1 MARAK
6 KTQQEEVVLA
16 DGAADTVEYR
26 GADYGMD
33 EASVVDWRKW
43 HTLQAV
49 PVVEESDD
57 VEAPR
62 EIEADPKDRL
72 VEFLQAYTD
81 IPLIDILASLNI
93 DAESI
98 WPLLKDITASG
109 YALFITDD
117 QRVLFGMTAMAHL
130 YEKIKEKPA
139 VVAKPGRKAE
149 VLALLQS
156 HAAISIPAMAKAL
169 GITERNISSQLS
181 YLRADGYLIGTNS
194 RGWKV
199 LEQAE

>member
-1 MARAK
+1 MARSK

-33 EASVVDWRKW
+33 TEFNWSFW
-43 HTLQAV
+43 HSMNV
-49 PVVEESDD
+49 PAIVEESDD

-62 EIEADPKDRL
+62 ENEMDRVNEL
-72 VEFLQAYTD
+72 VEFLQSYSEV
-81 IPLIDILASLNI
+81 PMIDIMASLNI
-93 DAESI
+93 AADSI
-98 WPLLKDITASG
+98 WPRLKDITAQG
-109 YALFITDD
+109 YALFITED

-130 YEKIKEKPA
+130 YDKIEAK
-139 VVAKPGRKAE
+139 VVTVEKPGRKSE

-156 HAAISIPAMAKAL
+156 HTAISIPQMAKTL

-181 YLRADGYLIGTNS
+181 YLRKDGHLIGTNS

-199 LEQAE
+199 LEKSE

>member
-6 KTQQEEVVLA
+6 KIQLA
-16 DGAADTVEYR
+16 DDAADTVEYR

-33 EASVVDWRKW
+33 QADIVDWKKW

-49 PVVEESDD
+49 SVVAEDDD

-62 EIEADPKDRL
+62 EIETDPQTSL
-72 VEFLQAYTD
+72 VEFLQAHTD
-81 IPLIDILASLNI
+81 IPLIDVLASLNL
-93 DAESI
+93 DADSL
-98 WPLLKDITASG
+98 WPMLKDITASG
-109 YALFITDD
+109 YALFITDE
-117 QRVLFGMTAMAHL
+117 QHVLFGMTAMAHL
-130 YEKIKEKPA
+130 YDKIKEKPT
-139 VVAKPGRKAE
+139 VVTKPGRKAE